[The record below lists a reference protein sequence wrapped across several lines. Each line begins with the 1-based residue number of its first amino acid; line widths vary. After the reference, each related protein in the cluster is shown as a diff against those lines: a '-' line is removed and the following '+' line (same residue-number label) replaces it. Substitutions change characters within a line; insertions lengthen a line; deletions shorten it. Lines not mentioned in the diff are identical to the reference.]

1 METRTE
7 AAGQDRAPA
16 GSQGE
21 RQMETAAHPTAHP
34 SSQLTA
40 GELVALG
47 SAAGCARVGVCDVA
61 PFDSVRDSL
70 EERRSAGL
78 AAGLGFT
85 FADPPTATD
94 IRRSFPWANRL
105 VVAGM
110 PYLPGAGSPGSPE
123 EPGDSVRVARFAV
136 DDAYGPLRSALE
148 VIVGRLES
156 SGYRGVVLIDDARLV
171 DRAAA
176 VRAGLGWWGKNS
188 MVLAPGQGP
197 WMVFGSVVT
206 DAILEVS
213 QMMERGCGSCDACL
227 PACPTGALIAPGVLD
242 ARRCLA
248 AVLQSPG
255 VIPIDLRVAVG
266 DRLYGC
272 DDCLDAC
279 PPGVRLLESSA
290 VRRGRHLLGWLLS
303 ASDQDLAAEFGHF
316 YLAKADV
323 DMVRRNALVAAGN
336 TGGAG
341 LLPAVVGYLGHPN
354 PVLRAHA
361 VWTARRIGPAWIE
374 DLLTALG
381 QTESDGRV
389 VDEINPV
396 RLTPA
401 EGTPD
406 GSSPPPS
413 GGSRRRPAT
422 I

>member
-1 METRTE
+1 MAT
-7 AAGQDRAPA
+7 
-16 GSQGE
+16 
-21 RQMETAAHPTAHP
+21 HPTAHLV
-34 SSQLTA
+34 SQITVD
-40 GELVALG
+40 ELVALG
-47 SAAGCARVGVCDVA
+47 SAAGCARVGVCDVE

-78 AAGLGFT
+78 AGGLGFT
-85 FADPPTATD
+85 FADPATATD

-123 EPGDSVRVARFAV
+123 EPSDSVRVARFAV
-136 DDAYGPLRSALE
+136 DDPYGPLRSALE
-148 VIVGRLES
+148 AIVGRLES
-156 SGYRGVVLIDDARLV
+156 SGHRGVVLIDDARLV

-176 VRAGLGWWGKNS
+176 VRAGLGWWGKNT

-206 DAILEVS
+206 DAVIEVS
-213 QMMERGCGSCDACL
+213 PRMERSCGSCDACL

-248 AVLQSPG
+248 AILQSPG
-255 VIPIDLRVAVG
+255 VIPVDFRAAAG

-279 PPGVRLLESSA
+279 PPGVRLLESSS
-290 VRRGRHLLGWLLS
+290 VQRGRHHLDWLL
-303 ASDQDLAAEFGHF
+303 AAPDQDLAAEFGHF
-316 YLAKADV
+316 YLARADV

-336 TGGAG
+336 SGGVG
-341 LLPAVVGYLGHPN
+341 LLSAVVGYLGHPN
-354 PVLRAHA
+354 PVLRSHA
-361 VWTARRIGPAWIE
+361 VWAARRLGPVWIE

-381 QTESDGRV
+381 RTETDGRV
-389 VDEINPV
+389 LDEISQAPPTPGEGNP
-396 RLTPA
+396 
-401 EGTPD
+401 G

-422 I
+422 T